1 MIKDNKADQD
11 GLMFI
16 RFLVKYRVILVI
28 SLIAAVAATLT
39 VTWLMEPKYRSSGII
54 FPTPTNSPEKIL
66 VEPQFGYE
74 VDADWLMQVL
84 KSDIVRDTL
93 NSKFNLV
100 EHFNLDTSR
109 PGWPDEFRK
118 EYEDMLNFERTRYM
132 SIEISALTN
141 DPQLS
146 AEIVNTVIEDI
157 DKIRENI
164 FKSNTYQ
171 SLIHYENAYFSK
183 KKYINKLVDSIHKLR
198 DYNTSRSLE
207 LLYRQIRSKSE
218 EIDGY
223 RVELDSMRN
232 RYNFYDLETH
242 LETLNSELTRVR
254 SAYSGEKGK
263 YEVYN
268 RSLPKKDSLLIITE
282 AKLEAA
288 SRKIDQLESEIER
301 FDDIKKRYEE
311 VSHKLRSDIEQLNH
325 LTREYENTAND
336 FEPFVNSILLERLS
350 SDYTHEQVLLNEL
363 RYKYENAEQNY
374 RNPIPSV
381 YVINRAE
388 PSYEKVS
395 PSLLKNGLIIIVPVL
410 LLVLGTLA
418 LYEKILSVK
427 TRLNEPAG

>member
-1 MIKDNKADQD
+1 MINDKNADRD
-11 GLMFI
+11 GLIFI
-16 RFLVKYRVILVI
+16 RFLVKYRVT
-28 SLIAAVAATLT
+28 LIITLIVAVAATL
-39 VTWLMEPKYRSSGII
+39 VATWLMEPKYRSSGII

-66 VEPQFGYE
+66 FEPQFGYE

-84 KSDIVRDTL
+84 RSDIVRDTL
-93 NSKFNLV
+93 NNKFNLV
-100 EHFNLDTSR
+100 EHFEIDTSR
-109 PGWPDEFRK
+109 SGWPDDFRK

-132 SIEISALTN
+132 SIEITAVTN
-141 DPQLS
+141 NPQLS
-146 AEIVNTVIEDI
+146 ADIVNTVIKDI
-157 DKIRENI
+157 DQIRESI

-183 KKYINKLVDSIHKLR
+183 KKHINKLVDSIHNLR
-198 DYNTSRSLE
+198 DHNTSRSLE
-207 LLYRQIRSKSE
+207 LLYRQIRNKSE
-218 EIDGY
+218 EIDRY

-232 RYNFYDLETH
+232 SYNFYDLETH
-242 LETLNSELTRVR
+242 LETLSSELTKAR

-263 YEVYN
+263 YDVYK
-268 RSLPKKDSLLIITE
+268 RSLPEKDSLLILTE
-282 AKLEAA
+282 ARLEAA
-288 SRKIDQLESEIER
+288 TRKINRLETEIET

-311 VSHKLRSDIEQLNH
+311 LTYKLRSDIEQLNE

-363 RYKYENAEQNY
+363 RYKYENAQQNY

-395 PSLLKNGLIIIVPVL
+395 PSLLKNGLIITAPLL
-410 LLVLGTLA
+410 LLVVGALA
-418 LYEKILSVK
+418 LYEKFLSIK
-427 TRLNEPAG
+427 SRLNEPAG

>member
-207 LLYRQIRSKSE
+207 LLYWQIRSKSE